1 MYQGKYVSQTK
12 APPRKP
18 SRQQSKTSTK
28 GTRLFYTIYGISS
41 AVILAVILILLIPL
55 NSWLIGFEA
64 SQPHQAADK
73 VFQELFVQKDWKAVY
88 AAAGIQDTK
97 FENADS
103 FAGFMNQKV
112 GDNQLSCLETSA
124 GLSGDRKYV
133 VRLGDEKIA
142 TFTLVTDGGEDNAQ
156 WTLDKLELNSLQY
169 TQVNIIKQPGH
180 TVYINGVALDESYT
194 VRTVTTLAE
203 NYLPSGITGYSAAQQ
218 YVGGLFSA
226 PKITAKDAAGNELVV
241 FTDEKTGYYMTF
253 AMDTVPITAE
263 ENDLA
268 VKAAEA
274 NGKFMIRAIDKNALA
289 NIFDPKSEIYRSI
302 VEADSYVQGY
312 RNPVFEDMAVSDIC
326 RYTDSLFSVRVSMT
340 LKVTRTADGGIK
352 TFPMDNTYF
361 FTKANGKWLVTN
373 MVNGNVQEQV
383 EKVRLTY
390 VCDGQMLASTLVS
403 SAATKLTP
411 PAVTI
416 PAGQEFVGWAQEVRN
431 ADGTTTM
438 RIVFTHDETGT
449 VYLTGDTKLE
459 PMTLIAVFKDAGG
472 EQ

>member
-1 MYQGKYVSQTK
+1 
-12 APPRKP
+12 
-18 SRQQSKTSTK
+18 
-28 GTRLFYTIYGISS
+28 
-41 AVILAVILILLIPL
+41 
-55 NSWLIGFEA
+55 
-64 SQPHQAADK
+64 
-73 VFQELFVQKDWKAVY
+73 
-88 AAAGIQDTK
+88 
-97 FENADS
+97 
-103 FAGFMNQKV
+103 
-112 GDNQLSCLETSA
+112 
-124 GLSGDRKYV
+124 
-133 VRLGDEKIA
+133 
-142 TFTLVTDGGEDNAQ
+142 
-156 WTLDKLELNSLQY
+156 
-169 TQVNIIKQPGH
+169 
-180 TVYINGVALDESYT
+180 
-194 VRTVTTLAE
+194 
-203 NYLPSGITGYSAAQQ
+203 
-218 YVGGLFSA
+218 
-226 PKITAKDAAGNELVV
+226 
-241 FTDEKTGYYMTF
+241 
-253 AMDTVPITAE
+253 
-263 ENDLA
+263 
-268 VKAAEA
+268 
-274 NGKFMIRAIDKNALA
+274 
-289 NIFDPKSEIYRSI
+289 
-302 VEADSYVQGY
+302 
-312 RNPVFEDMAVSDIC
+312 
-326 RYTDSLFSVRVSMT
+326 MT